1 MKRKGERMGRPK
13 IEIDQEE
20 FEKLCGLFCT
30 LEDIAAFFN
39 CSPDTIERWC
49 KRTYKETFA
58 DIYKKKSQIG
68 RTSLRRWQMQAAAK
82 GNTSM
87 LIFLGKN
94 YLGQCDTIRTES
106 KADGKLADLIDGLKE
121 PLDDIYEETT
131 GADATV
137 ADEPAQ
143 TSESA

>member
-1 MKRKGERMGRPK
+1 MAKFGRPR
-13 IEIDQEE
+13 IQIDQTE
-20 FEKLCGLFCT
+20 FEKLCGLFCS

-58 DIYKKKSQIG
+58 DVYKKKSALG
-68 RTSLRRWQMQAAAK
+68 RSSLRRWQMQAAAK
-82 GNTSM
+82 GNISM

-121 PLDDIYEETT
+121 PLNDIYEETKGT
-131 GADATV
+131 DEAV
-137 ADEPAQ
+137 ADEPPQ
-143 TSESA
+143 TPEST

>member
-1 MKRKGERMGRPK
+1 MAKTGRPK
-13 IEIDQEE
+13 KAIDKGT

-30 LEDIAAFFN
+30 LEDIAAFFD
-39 CSPDTIERWC
+39 CSADTIERWC

-58 DIYKKKSQIG
+58 DVYKKRSSAG
-68 RTSLRRWQMQAAAK
+68 RTSLRRWQFQAAER

-94 YLGQCDTIRTES
+94 YLGQADAVHVEAQ
-106 KADGKLADLIDGLKE
+106 ADGKLADLIDGLKE
-121 PLDDIYEETT
+121 PENDIHEETA
-131 GADATV
+131 GADAPV

-143 TSESA
+143 TSEHP